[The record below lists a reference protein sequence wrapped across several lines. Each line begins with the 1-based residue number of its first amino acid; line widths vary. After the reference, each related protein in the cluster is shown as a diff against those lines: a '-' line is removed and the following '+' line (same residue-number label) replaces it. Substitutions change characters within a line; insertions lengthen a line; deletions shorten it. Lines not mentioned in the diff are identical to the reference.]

1 MDNLD
6 AIAERIRDN
15 FTLKNAAR
23 DAALERS
30 RTLIRHC
37 ANAIRAVHRDE
48 RELARQHLAEARE
61 IADAVRADLAPYP
74 DLYQAGY
81 TQDALKEYAE
91 ANIVYALVGGEALPA
106 PEDIGV
112 EYAAYLNGLGEAAG
126 ELRRR
131 CLDIIRHA
139 HTDEAERL
147 LAAMDDIYSL
157 LVTVDYPDAIT
168 GGLRRTT
175 DMVRGVTER
184 TRGDITTSLRQYQLQ
199 EALRRY
205 GRAAAEP
212 DEAG

>member
-1 MDNLD
+1 MDQLD
-6 AIAERIRDN
+6 AIADAIRAN
-15 FTLKNAAR
+15 FTAKNAAR

-48 RELARQHLAEARE
+48 RALAQEHIAAAGE
-61 IADAVRADLAPYP
+61 ITAAIRADLAAWP
-74 DLYQAGY
+74 DLYHAGY
-81 TQDALKEYAE
+81 TQDALKEFAE
-91 ANIVYALVGGEALPA
+91 ANIVYALVGNEPLPTPEA
-106 PEDIGV
+106 INV

-139 HTDEAERL
+139 HSDEAERL

-175 DMVRGVTER
+175 DLVRGVTER

-199 EALRRY
+199 QALRDY
-205 GRAAAEP
+205 GRPGAGAEDAA
-212 DEAG
+212 